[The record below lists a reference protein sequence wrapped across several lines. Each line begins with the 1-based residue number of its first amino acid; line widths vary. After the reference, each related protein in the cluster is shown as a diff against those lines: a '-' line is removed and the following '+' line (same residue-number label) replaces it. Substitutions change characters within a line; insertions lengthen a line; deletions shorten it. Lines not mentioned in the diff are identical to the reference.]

1 MANKNT
7 KLVIVESPSKIKT
20 LKKFLGDDYIIEASV
35 GHICDLSKK
44 DMGIDIENGFTPTY
58 EVSPDS
64 KKVVSNLKKVLKN
77 VDELYL
83 ATDPDREGEAISWH
97 LIEQLKPKVPVKRLV
112 FNEITKTAILEAFED
127 TRELDL
133 SLFKAQE
140 TRRILDRLFGFMVS
154 KKLWFNVK
162 GGLSAGRV
170 QSPAVKILVDR
181 EKERSKFI
189 ESEYWSVSADFSSK
203 GESFSAL
210 LNYIGTERV
219 ATGKSF
225 EKETGELV
233 QKNTVA
239 LDKEG
244 AEKLAHALKS
254 HEWNVASLEQ
264 KPGTQNPYAPF
275 KTTKLIR
282 EGVNKL
288 RMSSQQVMRV
298 AQRLY
303 ENGYITYMRTDSVN
317 LSNEAISAARNAI
330 SSMYGDEYMPKS
342 PRQYKSKVK
351 NAQEAHE
358 AIRPAGSTFILPDEL
373 KPKLED
379 NEYKLY
385 DLIWKRTVASQ
396 MSSAKLQKTS
406 VVISDG
412 EHKFSASGKIIEFP
426 GFMRA
431 YVEGAD
437 DPDAQLDDKEKKL
450 PQMAEGDSLGCETVD
465 AKQHFT
471 KPANRF
477 TEASLVKELEALGIG
492 RPSTYASIMKRIQDK
507 GYVNRVK
514 GAMIPTFTGYAVIQF
529 LEKYFDELV
538 DLQYTS
544 QMEDILDEISTGE
557 TDSGKFLDGFYFGT
571 DKNHP
576 GLEADLEQEFDKES
590 SKEIMTVVDNEGIPI
605 QIKIGRYG
613 LYIQKGETR
622 ATILDTI
629 PPSEL
634 DSDYIINLLE
644 KKESGPEELGVFPE
658 TDEPIYLKVGRYGPY
673 IQMGKKMKSLLPGMK
688 EEDVTPEIAL
698 AIISLPK
705 TIGTWPENEKE
716 IKADIGRFGPYI
728 KCEKETRSIPASIN
742 LLEITEEQACEL
754 LATKRKGATSV
765 LREFGD
771 GIELKDGRYG
781 AYVTDGK
788 INATLPKTISTDD
801 VTLEIA
807 VKLIA
812 EKKAKGPTKKF
823 RKKKAK

>member
-1 MANKNT
+1 MATKNT

-20 LKKFLGDDYIIEASV
+20 LKKFLGEDYIIEASV

-64 KKVVSNLKKVLKN
+64 KKVVSNLKKVMKN

-112 FNEITKTAILEAFED
+112 FNEITKTAILEAFNN

-189 ESEYWSVSADFSSK
+189 ESEYWSVSADFSTK
-203 GESFSAL
+203 GELFSTIL
-210 LNYIGTERV
+210 TYIGFERV

-225 EKETGELV
+225 EKESGKLV

-244 AEKLAHALKS
+244 AEKLATQLKS
-254 HEWNVASLEQ
+254 HEWTVLSLEQ

-275 KTTKLIR
+275 ITSTLQQEGIR
-282 EGVNKL
+282 KL

-303 ENGYITYMRTDSVN
+303 ENGHITYMRTDSVN
-317 LSNEAISAARNAI
+317 LSLEAITAARSAI

-358 AIRPAGSTFILPDEL
+358 AIRPAGSSFVLPDNL
-373 KPKLED
+373 KSKLED
-379 NEYKLY
+379 AEYKLY

-396 MSSAKLQKTS
+396 MSSAKIQKTS
-406 VVISDG
+406 VVISNG
-412 EHKFSASGKIIEFP
+412 KHKFSASGKIIEFP

-450 PQMAEGDSLGCETVD
+450 PQMLEGDSLGCETMD

-544 QMEDILDEISTGE
+544 QMEDKLDEISTGT

-590 SKEIMTVVDNEGIPI
+590 SKEIMTVIDKDGNPI

-613 LYIQKGETR
+613 LYIQKGEVRT
-622 ATILDTI
+622 TILDSI

-634 DSDYIINLLE
+634 DSDYIINLLD
-644 KKESGPEELGVFPE
+644 KKEAGPEEKGVFPE
-658 TDEPIYLKVGRYGPY
+658 TGEPIYLKVGRYGPY
-673 IQMGKKMKSLLPGMK
+673 IQTGKKMKSLLPGMK
-688 EEDVTPEIAL
+688 EEDITPEIAL

-705 TIGTWPENEKE
+705 TIGKWSENDKV
-716 IKADIGRFGPYI
+716 IRADIGRFGPYI

-765 LREFGD
+765 LKEFGD

-788 INATLPKTISTDD
+788 INVTLPKSTSHDD
-801 VTLEIA
+801 VTLDMA

-823 RKKKAK
+823 RKKKTT

>member
-20 LKKFLGDDYIIEASV
+20 LKKFLGEDYIIEASV

-44 DMGIDIENGFTPTY
+44 DMGIDIENQFTPTY

-64 KKVVSNLKKVLKN
+64 KKVVANLKKVLKN

-112 FNEITKTAILEAFED
+112 FNEITKTAILEAFNN
-127 TRELDL
+127 TRELDT

-189 ESEYWSVSADFSSK
+189 ESEYWSINSDFSSK
-203 GESFSAL
+203 GESFSTL
-210 LNYIGTERV
+210 LTYIGPERV

-225 EKETGELV
+225 EKETGKLV

-239 LDKEG
+239 LDKES
-244 AEKLAHALKS
+244 AEKLAAKLKTHDWAVS
-254 HEWNVASLEQ
+254 SLEQ
-264 KPGTQNPYAPF
+264 KPGTQNPYPPF
-275 KTTKLIR
+275 ITSTLQQEGIR
-282 EGVNKL
+282 KL
-288 RMSSQQVMRV
+288 RMNSQQVMRV

-317 LSNEAISAARNAI
+317 LSNEAITAARNAI
-330 SSMYGDEYMPKS
+330 SSMYGDEYMPTS

-351 NAQEAHE
+351 NSQEAHE
-358 AIRPAGSTFILPDEL
+358 AIRPAGSTFILPDDL
-373 KPKLED
+373 KSKLED
-379 NEYKLY
+379 GEYKLY

-412 EHKFSASGKIIEFP
+412 EHKFSVSGKIIEFP

-437 DPDAQLDDKEKKL
+437 DPDAQLDDKERKL
-450 PQMAEGDSLGCETVD
+450 PQMKEGDSLGCEAVD

-471 KPANRF
+471 KPTNRF

-507 GYVNRVK
+507 GYVNRVN

-544 QMEDILDEISTGE
+544 QMEDVLDQISTGT
-557 TDSGKFLDGFYFGT
+557 TDSGKFLQGFYFGT

-576 GLEADLEQEFDKES
+576 GLEA
-590 SKEIMTVVDNEGIPI
+590 N
-605 QIKIGRYG
+605 
-613 LYIQKGETR
+613 
-622 ATILDTI
+622 LD
-629 PPSEL
+629 
-634 DSDYIINLLE
+634 
-644 KKESGPEELGVFPE
+644 
-658 TDEPIYLKVGRYGPY
+658 
-673 IQMGKKMKSLLPGMK
+673 Q
-688 EEDVTPEIAL
+688 
-698 AIISLPK
+698 
-705 TIGTWPENEKE
+705 
-716 IKADIGRFGPYI
+716 
-728 KCEKETRSIPASIN
+728 
-742 LLEITEEQACEL
+742 
-754 LATKRKGATSV
+754 
-765 LREFGD
+765 
-771 GIELKDGRYG
+771 
-781 AYVTDGK
+781 
-788 INATLPKTISTDD
+788 
-801 VTLEIA
+801 
-807 VKLIA
+807 
-812 EKKAKGPTKKF
+812 
-823 RKKKAK
+823 